1 MRSIETTVALPMAE
15 AEEAVRAALAE
26 NGFGVLTEIDVAAT
40 LRAKLGV
47 DRPALKILGACN
59 PDIANRA
66 LELDPSVALLLP
78 CNVVLEPAP
87 AGGTLVRA
95 VDPRALMDA
104 PEFAEVAGDAA
115 ARAHRGPAAPGRLTS
130 GRVAERRRRT
140 TNAPP
145 DWSGGAFASGG
156 GGENR
161 THVQGFAG
169 PCLSHSATPPGP
181 LTIAP
186 APTAPGSRNT
196 PPVRRRPALGR
207 TSPVSPR
214 GRWCGRRRGWRRRAP
229 RRAAR

>member
-104 PEFAEVAGDAA
+104 PEFTEVAGDAA
-115 ARAHRGPAAPGRLTS
+115 ARLTAAL
-130 GRVAERRRRT
+130 EHL
-140 TNAPP
+140 
-145 DWSGGAFASGG
+145 GA
-156 GGENR
+156 
-161 THVQGFAG
+161 
-169 PCLSHSATPPGP
+169 
-181 LTIAP
+181 
-186 APTAPGSRNT
+186 
-196 PPVRRRPALGR
+196 
-207 TSPVSPR
+207 
-214 GRWCGRRRGWRRRAP
+214 
-229 RRAAR
+229 